1 MTGPTVPTRFRRLLD
16 FELSIAELIGIALL
30 LAAPYLIVGGVWA
43 GTHAERL
50 EQLRGVDLLISL
62 LGSIALWP
70 VLVLANVSC

>member
-1 MTGPTVPTRFRRLLD
+1 MPSRLRRLLD
-16 FELSIAELIGIALL
+16 FDLSIAELIGVALL
-30 LAAPYLIVGGVWA
+30 LTAPYLIVGGVWA

>member
-1 MTGPTVPTRFRRLLD
+1 MLARFRRLLD
-16 FELSIAELIGIALL
+16 FDLSIAELIGVALL
-30 LAAPYLIVGGVWA
+30 LAAPYLIAGGFWT